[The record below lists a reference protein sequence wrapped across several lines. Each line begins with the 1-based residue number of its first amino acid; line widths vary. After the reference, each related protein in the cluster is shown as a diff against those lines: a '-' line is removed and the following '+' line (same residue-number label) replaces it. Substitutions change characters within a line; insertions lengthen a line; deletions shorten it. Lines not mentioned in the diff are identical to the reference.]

1 MFKVKNE
8 IKQLQSK
15 IDLLM
20 HQIERNRGEQ
30 NVLNKE
36 ESKLRQLI
44 MDKKEMFYNLVYPRY
59 Y

>member
-30 NVLNKE
+30 NILSKE